1 MKIRLFIVAAAV
13 AGFAAC
19 KSPYK
24 ATDRPMTKDSTASAT
39 DTSGAMKQELVSTD
53 STNVSRSMDTTSTR
67 SDTTNRPFQDTA
79 TSPQTDS
86 VKVQPGIDT
95 VVNNTGL
102 DSTHMADS
110 ARLAADSAKMATDSS
125 SAAVK
130 PPDAIETAFTK
141 QYADASNVVW
151 SNYDSL
157 ANVPIDMRLTGW
169 KKMDSEDYMAK
180 FDLSGETYYAWYDNN
195 GKWIGSASPMTDFTK
210 LPAAVNTAVKNAM
223 KTRYQGYT
231 ISQVN
236 REFQTGKKAYEVEL
250 TKDDNTVRMLVNS
263 TGKITQIFKYKKEQK

>member
-1 MKIRLFIVAAAV
+1 
-13 AGFAAC
+13 
-19 KSPYK
+19 
-24 ATDRPMTKDSTASAT
+24 
-39 DTSGAMKQELVSTD
+39 
-53 STNVSRSMDTTSTR
+53 
-67 SDTTNRPFQDTA
+67 
-79 TSPQTDS
+79 
-86 VKVQPGIDT
+86 
-95 VVNNTGL
+95 
-102 DSTHMADS
+102 MADS